1 MALVECHECGQPKSD
16 TAKVCPHCGV
26 KTYFLW
32 KQNSLAVAVI
42 AAVVTVGFILLS
54 ALGFIS
60 L

>member
-1 MALVECHECGQPKSD
+1 MALVECHECGQSKSD

-32 KQNSLAVAVI
+32 KQNLLAVMVI
-42 AAVVTVGFILLS
+42 VVAVVIMLL
-54 ALGFIS
+54 ALGYFS

>member
-1 MALVECHECGQPKSD
+1 MALVECHECGQSKSD

-32 KQNSLAVAVI
+32 KQNLLAVMVI
-42 AAVVTVGFILLS
+42 VVAVVIMLL
-54 ALGFIS
+54 ALGYIS